1 MSQGRIEEEKNIIAI
16 MVGYYC
22 RKKEMN
28 PVICT
33 DCRELIE
40 YAQARLD
47 HCPFGEGKPAC
58 KKCSIHCYKP
68 VMRERMKK
76 VMSYA
81 GPRMLFVFPK
91 VVFRHYFCLTCF
103 FRSRKVK

>member
-16 MVGYYC
+16 MVGFYC
-22 RKKEMN
+22 RKKEKN

-47 HCPFGEGKPAC
+47 HCPFGDEKTAC
-58 KKCSIHCYKP
+58 KKCPIHCYKP
-68 VMRERMKK
+68 VMRERMKR

-81 GPRMLFVFPK
+81 GPRMFFVFPRIA
-91 VVFRHYFCLTCF
+91 FAHYFCFTCF
-103 FRSRKVK
+103 FRSRKA